1 VSVVRTVPASA
12 VAAGLVA
19 AGNGTAATT
28 LLSVVS
34 LLMMLLVLRSA
45 RFHLR
50 GSMSHGG
57 RHRRTEP

>member
-1 VSVVRTVPASA
+1 MSVVRTVPTGA

-19 AGNGTAATT
+19 AGSGTVGTT

-34 LLMMLLVLRSA
+34 LVSLLLMLRFA

-50 GSMSHGG
+50 GSLSCGG
-57 RHRRTEP
+57 RHRRTEL

>member
-1 VSVVRTVPASA
+1 MSVVRTVPAGA

-19 AGNGTAATT
+19 AGSGTAGTT

-34 LLMMLLVLRSA
+34 LLTMLLVLRSA

-50 GSMSHGG
+50 GSMSYGG